1 MKNRLEYFRRVT
13 AIHDEAARRLIESKD
28 VSLDELASFFEDI
41 GKFYSDISDDIRAK
55 TILGSE
61 SLNSLEEEQ
70 SISPPLQKERLV
82 EDLAG

>member
-1 MKNRLEYFRRVT
+1 MKNRLEYFRRIT

-41 GKFYSDISDDIRAK
+41 GKFYFDISDDIRAK
-55 TILGSE
+55 TISE
-61 SLNSLEEEQ
+61 SEPLNSLEEEQ
-70 SISPPLQKERLV
+70 SISPPLQKECPA